1 MEKTRK
7 WRKILAM
14 MLTVVMMLQNAQ
26 SVMVF
31 ADVTNEQIEQRL
43 AGNQGQTEETQPAQS
58 QVDTRANGE
67 EYKTQSQET
76 QENGNGSTDIGSP
89 ESGNA
94 TTEAKTSNA
103 DVSATITQS
112 VFQAD
117 VSGTTCNF
125 VQMTAQ
131 ITNNDA
137 ENPATGVSVKALLN
151 SAQLSWVNGYGTE
164 TAGAGAYAVDS
175 NNTADLPDGSADGYD
190 QIVMWTDQTIGAG
203 ETVAYQFT
211 AQIIPASLDGVV
223 NAWYVDGTSC
233 SYTWENTEI
242 LVPTQAPVE
251 PAPEVAPPQ
260 TEPEEKP
267 EVKPEETT
275 PEVTEA
281 PEATPTP
288 EVTEVPEATPTPE
301 VTEVPEATPTPEPTQ
316 AAEDKKAIVA
326 KKKEQK
332 RLLNQKARAKAF
344 KSDTEDTTDIED
356 SEGKQPA
363 TANENVEIPAILQGM
378 TLCGNGKE
386 IKTEYIKGSTL
397 KVDGKEVTDWS
408 NITINRDSKVELSI
422 SYEYPE
428 SPAGEKP
435 TLEDNIR
442 YYNLPNNT
450 NWDYLQIEGYIHDK
464 NGRQAGRY
472 EIKNNKIYLYYDNR
486 LKGVNGAKEE
496 GFLKKYPDNIKG
508 TFTLTMEVNKQ
519 STADKN
525 KIDLKFPGTATGN
538 VTINDS
544 DVTGTKTL
552 KTDEKGNPIFDE
564 DGNLEYTITIDP
576 VKQNTNNI
584 IITDELS
591 KNLEFVNGS
600 FKISKDGGKNYTD
613 INATINGTQAT
624 IAVGNLNYNEG
635 CIIKYKVKPSGDI
648 ETTDISNT
656 ASWTWDGAGEGD
668 HSSTIKNNIKN
679 EILSKTGSDEG
690 DNTIL
695 YRIEINKLKATL
707 IPENSSVKSIK
718 LSDNLNPQVL
728 TYLYDA
734 RVVDEK
740 GNSISG
746 VSILYDAKTG
756 DLTVDGIPDK
766 TYAILTYSVQVKT
779 NPGEKGTKD
788 IVNEVKMT
796 GSIPVDDSTTT
807 PVQIVEHS
815 ATVEGTSG
823 TITINKK
830 GFYPDKTE
838 QTQLPLEGIEFTL
851 YEVDLTKEKVD
862 LEGTPYLVRETDSN
876 GEIEFGSDPA
886 QRVKLNTLYYY
897 KETKAP
903 NYIIDP
909 TKYYFVLAADDN
921 TKNLI
926 NTKCS
931 SIASSVNYYEDGV
944 VIKDPIFNKK
954 IPYPT
959 SANLIAQKNKDGDAA
974 AGYTFSMELKGY
986 EAVSGG
992 YSPAD
997 DNNAEVEYTIPDS
1010 TSDDN
1015 GKISFN
1021 NIIFKYEGIY
1031 TFVIREKNGSDNDT
1045 IYDNTE
1051 YKVIYT
1057 VGRDG
1062 FGDLTVT
1069 NKTVMKGSTE
1079 VYKGNDAPE
1088 NCNIIFNNHTAVRLT
1103 LKKEINIAD
1112 TKDRTFN
1119 FTINSTDK
1127 TFNFEGVKLNGKQV
1141 SVKNNIAEVSIT
1153 VPAGTTSQTI
1163 ELTGIPKGKELVV
1176 KEKTGN
1182 MPDGWSYASTNPE
1195 NGTVTMDQN
1204 KTVTVT
1210 NKYEEKGSITFEVSK
1225 KFNDWRDGQSF
1236 QFTIKALGE
1245 NTPAPNNPTVN
1256 VTNDSSVGEDEDI
1269 RTETFGEVSYTE
1281 NGDYYYLI
1289 EEVKP
1294 DSGKE
1299 KGITYDQK
1307 VTYIKVKVTDGV
1319 DGKKTVQLFT
1329 SGKTD
1334 KVKNDSYKTFTTK
1347 FVEGLKVSA
1356 EFENKYKASTSVQF
1370 KGTKTIAG
1378 RDIKNTDVF
1387 TFEVSGGNLKT
1398 PVTVN
1403 NDGADINFAPITF
1416 TQDDLK
1422 GESSKEFT
1430 FKIRETGTPS
1440 KGITFDSDIYEVKVV
1455 VTKNDD
1461 GTLSAAVKDAGKP
1474 ENGIYILPNKNGK
1487 TATFV
1492 NTYGASTRV
1501 ILTATKTIDNRSLK
1515 DKEFTFKIS
1524 GDGLGE
1530 NGKEV
1535 KNAADGT
1542 IEFPIDYTLASLGD
1556 EKEKTFTYTVEE
1568 VDGNSKN
1575 GVTYDKTKYTVKVKV
1590 SDNGSGE
1597 LKAEVIEGAKKTEDN
1612 KYAISLP
1619 TGTDKKANFENTY
1632 DAQTTIQFTGR
1643 KVLNNKALNEDE
1655 FEFQI
1660 SGFNIGEGAP
1670 VKVKND
1676 KDGNIEFPEITYKLT
1691 DLLKN
1696 GDDYGSNNFVYE
1708 IKEVDPKQP
1717 GITYDDTKYTVTV
1730 MVTNNNTG
1738 TLTTTVKMGTK
1749 VLEPNSNTDNKIYSL
1764 TGDKATFTNKYGAKE
1779 TSVSFAGIKELQ
1791 NRALKGE
1798 DFTFSISGIDGTVY
1812 SSEIKNDKDGNIKF
1826 NPITY
1831 KLSDLDKDNDGNYTK
1846 KVFNYV
1852 ISEKSDIANPGVTY
1866 SDKVYYAKVTVT
1878 NEKGE
1883 LVKKVEIGTKDVEG
1897 NINYSEV
1904 KENSDGNYLITPE
1917 GTATFTNIY
1926 HAETT
1931 VQFKGTKA
1939 LVDTLG
1945 NSKGVSG
1952 RNFEFEISGPKLGE
1966 NGAYGTKTVSVND
1979 NGTFEFPAISYD
1991 VTDLDKEN
1999 ENYTSKRFNYTIKEV
2014 VPKDAEGTDKNVKG
2028 GVTYDKT
2035 SYNVVVTITND
2046 IQTGT
2051 LTQKVNSPEGQKVT
2065 GDNGVYTLSAGENK
2079 ATFTN
2084 RYDATTKYTFTVEKQ
2099 LAGRKFKDGDN
2110 FRFALLKGR
2119 TELQTIELKVGGENG
2134 VKVETDE
2141 NGNQYLVGTF
2151 DAQEY
2156 GLSDVGKSYE
2166 YTIRELNPKKAM
2178 DGVTTDEDIYIVDVA
2193 ITDNGDGT
2201 LKAEPKRVLGD
2212 KDKGETKVTF
2222 DKAVFTNKY
2231 QAEGTA
2237 LIVGKKFLSPGEIG
2251 EEKFE
2256 FTLSQLKEDGTTT
2269 ILQKKENIGNVIEF
2283 DSIPY
2288 KTEDE
2293 GKTFWY
2299 IVQETTGTNQKY
2311 AYDNSVYK
2319 VKVVVSMD
2327 PKDNRK
2333 LIANQTIYDITG
2345 KQLSESGEEAKA
2357 IVFTNRYEAAGSIT
2371 LTGKKV
2377 VEGTDKLKAGE
2388 FKFEVK
2394 EGVGENAKVVA
2405 TGTNDENGNI
2415 TFSEISY
2422 AYNSKNNDLGEHVYT
2437 VTEVQPKDGDGY
2449 VYDLTSRKIVVK
2461 VTDNQDKTLK
2471 AEIIA
2476 ASEKDAELKSDVTN
2490 NVINSFINKQISIT
2504 IRKNDANKARLAD
2517 AELALF
2523 EYDNEKKAK
2532 TGDAIDTWTTS
2543 KDNDHTIT
2551 GKLVAGKTYILEET
2565 KAPDGYAEANP
2576 IIFTIKNDGV
2586 RTIEV
2591 VSGGQL
2597 DETGKVLIMVDQK
2610 TGVQILKVDEK
2621 GKGVPGAELAIFDGD
2636 KQIGASW
2643 TTDGQAHVIEGL
2655 TAGKTYTLKE
2665 LKAPS
2670 GYKKAEDKT
2679 FTIDASKVVEVRMED
2694 KTIKLSI
2701 MKIDENGQGLK
2712 GADLEIRNKNN
2723 ELIDK
2728 WTSETTEH
2736 VVDEEKSRKLVE
2748 GEEYTLIETKAPEGY
2763 ALANPKTFTI
2773 KSSETVTKV
2782 TMENVPNSVIISKKS
2797 LTGIESIGGAKLR
2810 VLDPQGNEVVKTWTT
2825 EKGKDKAVTGVFKPN
2840 VTYTLEEVEAP
2851 EGYRK
2856 AANIMFSLNET
2867 GELYVGNTKVTSVVM
2882 RDALTKASILKVDE
2896 SGKGIA
2902 GADLVIKDSKGN
2914 IKATWTSDGTPHAV
2928 EGVLKVGETYTL
2940 SETKAPSGYTVA
2952 PDQTFK
2958 MEDKDVVEVTMVD
2971 YPASGSGQITVT
2983 KKVTFANGGDSLD
2996 LIAQDDTFY
3005 VNLFTD
3011 AAGKYPYKGAKPQAI
3026 HLVNASAGSVTFSDL
3041 AQGTYYVYET
3051 DANGNVINL
3060 DQEAFHNGTQFMC
3073 TVNGGSNTVKLD
3085 LKAGPKEGV
3094 VNLENVFYDI
3104 PTGYSYKAEINI
3116 NKQVLKGT
3124 SQTTVD
3130 DTFYAGIFTKDDQ
3143 GVYNLFTVVPLVQN
3157 DTVTVEV
3164 PLGGE
3169 DGTEPINYYILETDA
3184 DGNILDLDVFEYEV
3198 TGEGT
3203 VALSKDNLAGNINLV
3218 NKIPEDTDGK
3228 LRVQK
3233 TDGNGVGLA
3242 GASFRLTDE
3251 DGSVIDEWTSEAS
3264 AHELE
3269 LEPGTYTLTEVQA
3282 PTGYTGAGSVT
3293 IKVDDDYNFSVSGE
3307 IDYSYKGGLL
3317 KIVNKATTSTP
3328 SSGTPVSGGSTPASY
3343 SSALSGKVAVK
3354 TGDNTPIGAY
3364 AAVLVIAA
3372 LAIAGGIFYK
3382 KKRKN
3387 DK

>member
-175 NNTADLPDGSADGYD
+175 NNTADLPDGSADGYN

-203 ETVAYQFT
+203 ETVAYQFA
-211 AQIIPASLDGVV
+211 AQIIPENLDGVV

-281 PEATPTP
+281 PEVTPTPEVAEVPEATPTP

-301 VTEVPEATPTPEPTQ
+301 VTEVPEATPTPEQ
-316 AAEDKKAIVA
+316 EEEEALKS
-326 KKKEQK
+326 KKKEQE
-332 RLLNQKARAKAF
+332 RLLTQKARAKAF
-344 KSDTEDTTDIED
+344 NNEKKSVEDNITVIEDRNVGVATTDDRKDIANNDITFSFEVNGEPYDSSTDFLDRNATIDIKMTYIFKAENQPTETDCLGYYYDLPNLDHLEYDLPENGIIKGDDGTAGSWVRNGNRIIFNYD
-356 SEGKQPA
+356 SEYIHGHPEEGYGTFHIWSKIDKESVTKIDKFPITLGGQTTYINLKNTPLTGNKTYSVDTNGNLVFKIVL
-363 TANENVEIPAILQGM
+363 TASDADAENVVVTDTLTGNLQFMGTEHFTVRDSHDQIISGWNVEI
-378 TLCGNGKE
+378 NGQTAT
-386 IKTEYIKGSTL
+386 ISGL
-397 KVDGKEVTDWS
+397 KV
-408 NITINRDSKVELSI
+408 
-422 SYEYPE
+422 
-428 SPAGEKP
+428 
-435 TLEDNIR
+435 
-442 YYNLPNNT
+442 
-450 NWDYLQIEGYIHDK
+450 
-464 NGRQAGRY
+464 
-472 EIKNNKIYLYYDNR
+472 
-486 LKGVNGAKEE
+486 
-496 GFLKKYPDNIKG
+496 
-508 TFTLTMEVNKQ
+508 
-519 STADKN
+519 
-525 KIDLKFPGTATGN
+525 
-538 VTINDS
+538 
-544 DVTGTKTL
+544 
-552 KTDEKGNPIFDE
+552 EKGNPITIE
-564 DGNLEYTITIDP
+564 YLVNPNTSGN
-576 VKQNTNNI
+576 
-584 IITDELS
+584 S
-591 KNLEFVNGS
+591 KVA
-600 FKISKDGGKNYTD
+600 DT
-613 INATINGTQAT
+613 
-624 IAVGNLNYNEG
+624 
-635 CIIKYKVKPSGDI
+635 
-648 ETTDISNT
+648 NT
-656 ASWTWDGAGEGD
+656 ASWTWGDGTGD
-668 HSSTIKNNIKN
+668 GQKSDT
-679 EILSKTGSDEG
+679 TGSIDIDL
-690 DNTIL
+690 DN
-695 YRIEINKLKATL
+695 NKLTKSGTVNINQNQIDYVVNINEFGL
-707 IPENSSVKSIK
+707 QLLPTPGGFITVTDTISDENNQVGLEIIRSSIK
-718 LSDNLNPQVL
+718 LFDKSGHSISTAIIEYSPTELKIKIPDATAAVL
-728 TYLYDA
+728 TY
-734 RVVDEK
+734 
-740 GNSISG
+740 
-746 VSILYDAKTG
+746 
-756 DLTVDGIPDK
+756 TVQMSGIPDVTK
-766 TYAILTYSVQVKT
+766 GRIKNVAKIEGEEEKEVTTENDVVIVKASATYDGVAKTVKIKKFGKYLVDGEYPSLSGAKFALYQCIAGSEDKLLDTQETVNGTLQFKNVATGTLYYIKEVVPPNGYQVDETPIYFATYAKAAEKDTIQAKIEKDFPHLVGKILYKKDGLVLEIEDEPVPEPDSLTIEADKTVK
-779 NPGEKGTKD
+779 G
-788 IVNEVKMT
+788 
-796 GSIPVDDSTTT
+796 
-807 PVQIVEHS
+807 QQ
-815 ATVEGTSG
+815 TVEGSNFSFNMKFVKYQPLG
-823 TITINKK
+823 KFVK
-830 GFYPDKTE
+830 GEATE
-838 QTQLPLEGIEFTL
+838 RYNVQENAST
-851 YEVDLTKEKVD
+851 Y
-862 LEGTPYLVRETDSN
+862 
-876 GEIEFGSDPA
+876 
-886 QRVKLNTLYYY
+886 
-897 KETKAP
+897 
-903 NYIIDP
+903 
-909 TKYYFVLAADDN
+909 DD
-921 TKNLI
+921 TKN
-926 NTKCS
+926 N
-931 SIASSVNYYEDGV
+931 VG
-944 VIKDPIFNKK
+944 
-954 IPYPT
+954 
-959 SANLIAQKNKDGDAA
+959 
-974 AGYTFSMELKGY
+974 
-986 EAVSGG
+986 
-992 YSPAD
+992 
-997 DNNAEVEYTIPDS
+997 
-1010 TSDDN
+1010 
-1015 GKISFN
+1015 GKISFVP
-1021 NIIFKYEGIY
+1021 ITFGYEGVY
-1031 TFVIREKNGSDNDT
+1031 TFEVNEIQTNPDKYF
-1045 IYDNTE
+1045 YDETVYE
-1051 YKVIYT
+1051 VKV
-1057 VGRDG
+1057 
-1062 FGDLTVT
+1062 TVT
-1069 NKTVMKGSTE
+1069 NINGHLTATKE
-1079 VYKGNDAPE
+1079 VIPNAHND
-1088 NCNIIFNNHTAVRLT
+1088 NKITFNNIEKTTFT
-1103 LKKEINIAD
+1103 LQKNTGEKVKKD
-1112 TKDRTFN
+1112 TTFN
-1119 FTINSTDK
+1119 FTLSSTDSDLDFRK
-1127 TFNFEGVKLNGKQV
+1127 VEYED
-1141 SVKNNIAEVSIT
+1141 SDNIVESFI
-1153 VPAGTTSQTI
+1153 
-1163 ELTGIPKGKELVV
+1163 K
-1176 KEKTGN
+1176 KEKSATLVLKVKKGTN
-1182 MPDGWSYASTNPE
+1182 ISEITFKNLPVGAKIKVEENNLQAGWHLSANEPYSPGQEITLVSTASN
-1195 NGTVTMDQN
+1195 N
-1204 KTVTVT
+1204 KVTVT
-1210 NKYEEKGSITFEVSK
+1210 NEYKEDGSVVFEVSK
-1225 KFNDWRDGQSF
+1225 KFNDWRNGQN
-1236 QFTIKALGE
+1236 FTFKLQGLSMEGDADSRLKSIPMPKR
-1245 NTPAPNNPTVN
+1245 TSVN
-1256 VTNDSSVGEDEDI
+1256 VTNDSPANGDVRTVQFGDI
-1269 RTETFGEVSYTE
+1269 SYTV
-1281 NGDYYYLI
+1281 NGKYYYLL
-1289 EEVKP
+1289 
-1294 DSGKE
+1294 KE
-1299 KGITYDQK
+1299 DNIPSDENRNGITYDSS
-1307 VTYIKVKVTDGV
+1307 VTYIKVEVTDGTS
-1319 DGKKTVQLFT
+1319 GKKTVNVFT
-1329 SGKTD
+1329 TR
-1334 KVKNDSYKTFTTK
+1334 KNKAVDDDSYTTFTMK
-1347 FVEGLKVSA
+1347 SVDGLTASA
-1356 EFENKYKASTSVQF
+1356 EFENTYKASTQIQF

-1430 FKIRETGTPS
+1430 FEIRETGTPS
-1440 KGITFDSDIYEVKVV
+1440 KGITFDPDIYEVKVV

-1461 GTLSAAVKDAGKP
+1461 GTLSAAVKDAGEP

-1492 NTYGASTRV
+1492 NTYGASAKV

-1575 GVTYDKTKYTVKVKV
+1575 GVTYDKTRYTVKVKV

-1597 LKAEVIEGAKKTEDN
+1597 LKAEVIEGAKKTADN

-1632 DAQTTIQFTGR
+1632 NAQTTIQFTGR
-1643 KVLNNKALNEDE
+1643 KVLNNKALNENE
-1655 FEFQI
+1655 FEFEI
-1660 SGFNIGEGAP
+1660 SGPNIGNGAP

-1676 KDGNIEFPEITYKLT
+1676 KNGNIEFPEITYTLT

-1696 GDDYGSNNFVYE
+1696 GNDYGSNRFEYK
-1708 IKEVDPKQP
+1708 IKEVDSKQP
-1717 GITYDDTKYTVTV
+1717 GITYDDTEYTVTV

-1764 TGDKATFTNKYGAKE
+1764 TGDKATFINEYGAKE

-1952 RNFEFEISGPKLGE
+1952 RKFEFEISDPKLGE
-1966 NGAYGTKTVSVND
+1966 NGVDGTKTVSVKD
-1979 NGTFEFPAISYD
+1979 DGTFEFPAISYD
-1991 VTDLDKEN
+1991 VTDLDKKN
-1999 ENYTSKRFNYTIKEV
+1999 GDYTSKSFNYTIKEV
-2014 VPKDAEGTDKNVKG
+2014 IPEDAEGTDKNVKG

-2035 SYNVVVTITND
+2035 SYNVVVTITNN
-2046 IQTGT
+2046 IKTGT
-2051 LTQKVNSPEGQKVT
+2051 LTQKVQLAENSPEGQKVT

-2388 FKFEVK
+2388 FKFKVK

>member
-112 VFQAD
+112 VSQAD

-203 ETVAYQFT
+203 ETVAYQFA
-211 AQIIPASLDGVV
+211 AQIIPENLDGVV
-223 NAWYVDGTSC
+223 NAWYVNGTSC
-233 SYTWENTEI
+233 NYTWENTEV
-242 LVPTQAPVE
+242 LNPVQTPEADQEETPSDTTQDSNQSSNQDSNQDSTQEATPT
-251 PAPEVAPPQ
+251 PEVA
-260 TEPEEKP
+260 
-267 EVKPEETT
+267 EETT
-275 PEVTEA
+275 
-281 PEATPTP
+281 ATPTP
-288 EVTEVPEATPTPE
+288 EVTEESTSEATETPEA
-301 VTEVPEATPTPEPTQ
+301 EPTQ
-316 AAEDKKAIVA
+316 AADDKKAKAA
-326 KKKEQK
+326 KKKNQQ
-332 RLLNQKARAKAF
+332 RLLAQRGM
-344 KSDTEDTTDIED
+344 EDGVAAQDENDDNTHPAAGVTNSEIED
-356 SEGKQPA
+356 K
-363 TANENVEIPAILQGM
+363 NILK
-378 TLCGNGKE
+378 TGNTVTSK
-386 IKTEYIKGSTL
+386 IY
-397 KVDGKEVTDWS
+397 VNDKEVDITDP
-408 NITINRDSKVELSI
+408 NFKLKRDDLVSVELTYRYS
-422 SYEYPE
+422 E
-428 SPAGEKP
+428 ANKP
-435 TLEDNIR
+435 TKTDNIR
-442 YYNLPNNT
+442 YYELPGTGWTFDVPSDTIWGPRGAAGSYSVNGNLVT
-450 NWDYLQIEGYIHDK
+450 FV
-464 NGRQAGRY
+464 
-472 EIKNNKIYLYYDNR
+472 YDNSE
-486 LKGVNGAKEE
+486 G
-496 GFLKKYPDNIKG
+496 GFLHNYPNEIAG
-508 TFTLTMEVNKQ
+508 TFTLYLSV
-519 STADKN
+519 DKEATSN
-525 KIDLKFPGTATGN
+525 TDKITFDFPGMESSVDVNLDSSNLPGTKNYET
-538 VTINDS
+538 DS
-544 DVTGTKTL
+544 DGNIKYDENGYITYHIVLTPESANVNDVKVT
-552 KTDEKGNPIFDE
+552 D
-564 DGNLEYTITIDP
+564 TISS
-576 VKQNTNNI
+576 NF
-584 IITDELS
+584 
-591 KNLEFVNGS
+591 EFVDGS
-600 FKISKDGGKNYTD
+600 FKLDGNTITD
-613 INATINGTQAT
+613 IVYSNNNQTVTLGL
-624 IAVGNLNYNEG
+624 GNLNYEQG
-635 CIIKYKVKPSGDI
+635 KSYDISYKVKPRGQI
-648 ETTDISNT
+648 EDFNLENKASWSWDNGRSNGAPSSKVSVENDLLKKTGQVIEKRNRVKYTVEFNKLRAKLFPDNVSNT
-656 ASWTWDGAGEGD
+656 KVELRDVIDSQVTLDLDSINIVAGTGVSTTYDPSTRLLTIFVPDETYAKIEYEVQASGVEG
-668 HSSTIKNNIKN
+668 T
-679 EILSKTGSDEG
+679 
-690 DNTIL
+690 
-695 YRIEINKLKATL
+695 
-707 IPENSSVKSIK
+707 PIK
-718 LSDNLNPQVL
+718 LSNKIEVSGRGD
-728 TYLYDA
+728 
-734 RVVDEK
+734 
-740 GNSISG
+740 IS
-746 VSILYDAKTG
+746 STA
-756 DLTVDGIPDK
+756 P
-766 TYAILTYSVQVKT
+766 
-779 NPGEKGTKD
+779 
-788 IVNEVKMT
+788 NEFK
-796 GSIPVDDSTTT
+796 IKR
-807 PVQIVEHS
+807 QS
-815 ATVEGTSG
+815 ATVTGKNGTYRIIKRSAYSASDGKQPSLQGAVFELWRCDFSG
-823 TITINKK
+823 N
-830 GFYPDKTE
+830 GNEYTE
-838 QTQLPLEGIEFTL
+838 
-851 YEVDLTKEKVD
+851 TKIGD
-862 LEGTPYLVRETDSN
+862 TYETDTN
-876 GEIEFGSDPA
+876 GEITFRRTEQDL
-886 QRVKLNTLYYY
+886 QKDTLYYY
-897 KETKAP
+897 IEISAP
-903 NYIIDP
+903 TNYILDTQKHYFILDATEKMKTRISTLGLKP
-909 TKYYFVLAADDN
+909 DYNVDGGYNDVTNDTVPAKEEYSLSVTKKLDGEEVKSGDQFQFNMKLKSYSPSGTY
-921 TKNLI
+921 KEE
-926 NTKCS
+926 K
-931 SIASSVNYYEDGV
+931 YEDGNSNVKDSNTDALKIERDGNGKVSLTSRYNNTVTVNNTVTDSDTSGVGKAIFKDIKFYYEGTYQFEVSETANTNSEYIYDTKKYTVTFV
-944 VIKDPIFNKK
+944 VERDKSDNG
-954 IPYPT
+954 
-959 SANLIAQKNKDGDAA
+959 NLIIKQSPTVKSSDTKETANVDTITFNNYTATKLNIQKK
-974 AGYTFSMELKGY
+974 TT
-986 EAVSGG
+986 EAVNEDTTFTFKLTGEWT
-992 YSPAD
+992 
-997 DNNAEVEYTIPDS
+997 NNNSVFDFENVKV
-1010 TSDDN
+1010 
-1015 GKISFN
+1015 GN
-1021 NIIFKYEGIY
+1021 NPVNYNSQTGEAQ
-1031 TFVIREKNGSDNDT
+1031 VI
-1045 IYDNTE
+1045 
-1051 YKVIYT
+1051 
-1057 VGRDG
+1057 
-1062 FGDLTVT
+1062 
-1069 NKTVMKGSTE
+1069 
-1079 VYKGNDAPE
+1079 
-1088 NCNIIFNNHTAVRLT
+1088 
-1103 LKKEINIAD
+1103 
-1112 TKDRTFN
+1112 
-1119 FTINSTDK
+1119 
-1127 TFNFEGVKLNGKQV
+1127 
-1141 SVKNNIAEVSIT
+1141 IT
-1153 VPAGTTSQTI
+1153 VNKGKKSGEVI
-1163 ELTGIPKGKELVV
+1163 LTGIPKGVIITVNESKLAGWKMTTDPSLLTVSMND
-1176 KEKTGN
+1176 KEKQVIVNNTY
-1182 MPDGWSYASTNPE
+1182 SE
-1195 NGTVTMDQN
+1195 NGEIAFD
-1204 KTVTVT
+1204 
-1210 NKYEEKGSITFEVSK
+1210 VSK
-1225 KFNDWRDGQSF
+1225 TFNDWKAEISK
-1236 QFTIKALGE
+1236 FTFKLLG
-1245 NTPAPNNPTVN
+1245 
-1256 VTNDSSVGEDEDI
+1256 
-1269 RTETFGEVSYTE
+1269 
-1281 NGDYYYLI
+1281 L
-1289 EEVKP
+1289 K
-1294 DSGKE
+1294 
-1299 KGITYDQK
+1299 
-1307 VTYIKVKVTDGV
+1307 KVTDNGNTG
-1319 DGKKTVQLFT
+1319 DN
-1329 SGKTD
+1329 
-1334 KVKNDSYKTFTTK
+1334 KVPMPEGNGNEVVISSNRNGNNTQTKSFGTIKYEKNGTYYYKI
-1347 FVEGLKVSA
+1347 VEEIPADTNGI
-1356 EFENKYKASTSVQF
+1356 NYDTSV
-1370 KGTKTIAG
+1370 T
-1378 RDIKNTDVF
+1378 
-1387 TFEVSGGNLKT
+1387 
-1398 PVTVN
+1398 
-1403 NDGADINFAPITF
+1403 
-1416 TQDDLK
+1416 
-1422 GESSKEFT
+1422 
-1430 FKIRETGTPS
+1430 
-1440 KGITFDSDIYEVKVV
+1440 YVKVV
-1455 VTKNDD
+1455 VTSKGAGNKDIAISTAKADATADYKN
-1461 GTLSAAVKDAGKP
+1461 LAYKSLESNAA
-1474 ENGIYILPNKNGK
+1474 
-1487 TATFV
+1487 TATFTNNV
-1492 NTYGASTRV
+1492 SGASIRF
-1501 ILTATKTIDNRSLK
+1501 TATKSLTGRALK
-1515 DKEFTFKIS
+1515 DGDFTFKVVDKDNS
-1524 GDGLGE
+1524 
-1530 NGKEV
+1530 GKEV
-1535 KNAADGT
+1535 ATGYSKADGT
-1542 IEFPIDYTLASLGD
+1542 IEFTPISYKSTELDSNG
-1556 EKEKTFTYTVEE
+1556 EKEYHYTISE
-1568 VDGNSKN
+1568 VDDKKTGI
-1575 GVTYDKTKYTVKVKV
+1575 VYDKTSYDVTVKVSKNTDGTLKV
-1590 SDNGSGE
+1590 ECGNQSNTSDQQE
-1597 LKAEVIEGAKKTEDN
+1597 LT
-1612 KYAISLP
+1612 YAIP
-1619 TGTDKKANFENTY
+1619 VQTGKMSNFENSFT
-1632 DAQTTIQFTGR
+1632 ASTSIQFTGT
-1643 KVLNNKALNEDE
+1643 KVLLNKELQEKQFSFIITDENNQSQFVQND
-1655 FEFQI
+1655 
-1660 SGFNIGEGAP
+1660 GNGNIIFP
-1670 VKVKND
+1670 VITYHQSD
-1676 KDGNIEFPEITYKLT
+1676 LIKDGTFLKERTYR
-1691 DLLKN
+1691 
-1696 GDDYGSNNFVYE
+1696 YE
-1708 IKEVDPKQP
+1708 IEEDDANKSDNP
-1717 GITYDDTKYTVTV
+1717 GITYSDKRYVVTV
-1730 MVTNNNTG
+1730 ALSLTDEG
-1738 TLTTTVKMGTK
+1738 TLKTDVKVNDGNGEQSISQVGNNKGTEDNPLVYALTKDTTFINEYNADSIKVKLVGTK
-1749 VLEPNSNTDNKIYSL
+1749 KLENQELTEGAYKFKIVADNGTPSETID
-1764 TGDKATFTNKYGAKE
+1764 GN
-1779 TSVSFAGIKELQ
+1779 TSVSNASDGKISFPTLKFDLNAMKEGNYPASSKTFEYTISEEKGNVSSVTYGEEEYHVEITVRNNKGSLSATGKITQITNTDGVEINPGIVVAEL
-1791 NRALKGE
+1791 R
-1798 DFTFSISGIDGTVY
+1798 GID
-1812 SSEIKNDKDGNIKF
+1812 KD
-1826 NPITY
+1826 T
-1831 KLSDLDKDNDGNYTK
+1831 
-1846 KVFNYV
+1846 
-1852 ISEKSDIANPGVTY
+1852 EKTFD
-1866 SDKVYYAKVTVT
+1866 
-1878 NEKGE
+1878 
-1883 LVKKVEIGTKDVEG
+1883 
-1897 NINYSEV
+1897 
-1904 KENSDGNYLITPE
+1904 ITPNKNS
-1917 GTATFTNIY
+1917 FTNVY
-1926 HAETT
+1926 NATT
-1931 VQFKGTKA
+1931 IVQFKGIKS
-1939 LVDTLG
+1939 LVDTIS
-1945 NSKGVSG
+1945 NSKQVDKDS
-1952 RNFEFEISGPKLGE
+1952 FEFEISGPKLGTDGKS
-1966 NGAYGTKTVSVND
+1966 NGKQKVKCTTDGEFVFPDIAYVITDLKDKDGNYQKDESGNYTNSFTYTVNEVIPDGATDNVKNGITYDTKT
-1979 NGTFEFPAISYD
+1979 
-1991 VTDLDKEN
+1991 
-1999 ENYTSKRFNYTIKEV
+1999 YT
-2014 VPKDAEGTDKNVKG
+2014 
-2028 GVTYDKT
+2028 
-2035 SYNVVVTITND
+2035 VVVTITD
-2046 IQTGT
+2046 DQTGELKQFVAIKAGT
-2051 LTQKVNSPEGQKVT
+2051 DGYVT
-2065 GDNGVYTLSAGENK
+2065 GGVTNNKGVYTLSAGENK

-2388 FKFEVK
+2388 FKFKVK

-2449 VYDLTSRKIVVK
+2449 VYDLTSRKVVVK

-2701 MKIDENGQGLK
+2701 MKVDGNGQGLK

-2773 KSSETVTKV
+2773 KSSDTVTKV

-2867 GELYVGNTKVTSVVM
+2867 GEIYVGNTKVTSVVM

-2958 MEDKDVVEVTMVD
+2958 MEDKDVIEVTMVD
-2971 YPASGSGQITVT
+2971 YQASGSGQITVT
-2983 KKVTFANGGDSLD
+2983 KKVTYANGGDFID

-3011 AAGKYPYKGAKPQAI
+3011 AAGKYPYKGALPQAI

-3060 DQEAFHNGTQFMC
+3060 DQQGMHNGSQFMC
-3073 TVNGGSNTVKLD
+3073 TVDGGSNIVKLD
-3085 LKAGPKEGV
+3085 LKAGPKEGA
-3094 VNLENVFYDI
+3094 VNLENVFFDI
-3104 PTGYSYKAEINI
+3104 PTGYSYKGEINI

-3124 SQTTVD
+3124 TQTTTD
-3130 DTFYAGIFTKDDQ
+3130 DTFYAGVFTKGDD
-3143 GVYNLFTVVPLVQN
+3143 GVYNLFTVVTLVQN

-3164 PLGGE
+3164 PLGGK

>member
-203 ETVAYQFT
+203 ETVAYQFA
-211 AQIIPASLDGVV
+211 AQIIPENLDGVV
-223 NAWYVDGTSC
+223 NAWYVNGTSC
-233 SYTWENTEI
+233 NYTWENTEV
-242 LVPTQAPVE
+242 LNPVQT
-251 PAPEVAPPQ
+251 PEADQ
-260 TEPEEKP
+260 
-267 EVKPEETT
+267 EETPSDT
-275 PEVTEA
+275 TQDSNQSSNQDSNQDSTQ
-281 PEATPTP
+281 EATPTP
-288 EVTEVPEATPTPE
+288 EVTETSEATPIPE
-301 VTEVPEATPTPEPTQ
+301 VTETPTSEVTKTPEAEPTQ
-316 AAEDKKAIVA
+316 AADDKKAKAA
-326 KKKEQK
+326 KKKNQQ
-332 RLLNQKARAKAF
+332 RLLAQRDMADVQEGEGESGQPTVTEPDKKPASWNISDNQVTF
-344 KSDTEDTTDIED
+344 TYF
-356 SEGKQPA
+356 
-363 TANENVEIPAILQGM
+363 V
-378 TLCGNGKE
+378 NGE
-386 IKTEYIKGSTL
+386 TW
-397 KVDGKEVTDWS
+397 DGKSPVPRDATIDFHLEYTFDKANMPS
-408 NITINRDSKVELSI
+408 YTYYDGFYYELPTLPAGLRLTTSKDGEILLPNGITVVGSYRIDQTNGRVYFTYDREYVKGKSGFTGTFDLYVEL
-422 SYEYPE
+422 
-428 SPAGEKP
+428 
-435 TLEDNIR
+435 
-442 YYNLPNNT
+442 
-450 NWDYLQIEGYIHDK
+450 DK
-464 NGRQAGRY
+464 NSSNTDYDIDIGG
-472 EIKNNKIYLYYDNR
+472 IKKIT
-486 LKGVNGAKEE
+486 
-496 GFLKKYPDNIKG
+496 FL
-508 TFTLTMEVNKQ
+508 
-519 STADKN
+519 
-525 KIDLKFPGTATGN
+525 
-538 VTINDS
+538 DS
-544 DVTGTKTL
+544 DVQGEKSYTVGDDGYLYFTVTLTATDADVENVTVTDTLTGNLT
-552 KTDEKGNPIFDE
+552 FDE
-564 DGNLEYTITIDP
+564 NWNPTAEDADGP
-576 VKQNTNNI
+576 VSFSETPTNDGK
-584 IITDELS
+584 TAT
-591 KNLEFVNGS
+591 
-600 FKISKDGGKNYTD
+600 FKIAEVKYGKPVT
-613 INATINGTQAT
+613 
-624 IAVGNLNYNEG
+624 
-635 CIIKYKVKPSGDI
+635 IKYKVKPISG
-648 ETTDISNT
+648 TDATGTNT
-656 ASWTWDGAGEGD
+656 ASWTWGENGKNTNKENAESTVDVNNHKISKTSVIEKDADGKNTGKITYTVVVNELAANLIPD
-668 HSSTIKNNIKN
+668 SSQDQWIKFVDTLPSNVKYVDGTLTVKGKNNEDLVTAEKAKGLTLNGNTI
-679 EILSKTGSDEG
+679 ELQILDGVCAVISYQVRVIGKKGETVTVENTAQLTGNVIGSDKDTTSVSLEKSNATFSG
-690 DNTIL
+690 IAGTAQFVKKDYLLNGGKIVPLKGAKFDL
-695 YRIEINKLKATL
+695 YKCSLD
-707 IPENSSVKSIK
+707 ENRTKTKV
-718 LSDNLNPQVL
+718 
-728 TYLYDA
+728 
-734 RVVDEK
+734 EK
-740 GNSISG
+740 EY
-746 VSILYDAKTG
+746 VS
-756 DLTVDGIPDK
+756 
-766 TYAILTYSVQVKT
+766 
-779 NPGEKGTKD
+779 
-788 IVNEVKMT
+788 
-796 GSIPVDDSTTT
+796 DSTG
-807 PVQIVEHS
+807 
-815 ATVEGTSG
+815 TVIFGSKDEPLETSTLYCFRESELQG
-823 TITINKK
+823 NLKDKYILD
-830 GFYPDKTE
+830 DKTE
-838 QTQLPLEGIEFTL
+838 YYFVLFSDNDSEAQKTDILNKINKFYSGINVASGVNDLVMNDVSNYKIPTSVKPKFNATKILDNGQPGNVTFEFVMKFLSYDSQNKGYQPSTNLTYNDLTANNDADGSIEFPEVEL
-851 YEVDLTKEKVD
+851 KYPGKYQFEVYEKDKEGYVKDNSHYIVTYVVNWDRDSERLVLESTTITKDGNTATPVFNNYTSTGLTITKNTETPVDSDTEFKFKLTGAGTDFSGLAVDGNVGIIESRNGQNAIVKVTIPK
-862 LEGTPYLVRETDSN
+862 GNNTAS
-876 GEIEFGSDPA
+876 
-886 QRVKLNTLYYY
+886 VKLTGLLKGAEITVQETETPAGWHLRTYEPASANNKSATITLSGQSSSNIVTVTNYY
-897 KETKAP
+897 KETGEATFK
-903 NYIIDP
+903 
-909 TKYYFVLAADDN
+909 V
-921 TKNLI
+921 TKNFNGWTDNPNQKFTFNVSSLGNDLGDGQNPMPEQPSI
-926 NTKCS
+926 NLSGNSKTIKVTES
-931 SIASSVNYYEDGV
+931 FGKLSFEQLGNYYY
-944 VIKDPIFNKK
+944 K
-954 IPYPT
+954 IT
-959 SANLIAQKNKDGDAA
+959 
-974 AGYTFSMELKGY
+974 E
-986 EAVSGG
+986 
-992 YSPAD
+992 
-997 DNNAEVEYTIPDS
+997 TIPPDV
-1010 TSDDN
+1010 D
-1015 GKISFN
+1015 
-1021 NIIFKYEGIY
+1021 
-1031 TFVIREKNGSDNDT
+1031 
-1045 IYDNTE
+1045 
-1051 YKVIYT
+1051 
-1057 VGRDG
+1057 
-1062 FGDLTVT
+1062 
-1069 NKTVMKGSTE
+1069 
-1079 VYKGNDAPE
+1079 E
-1088 NCNIIFNNHTAVRLT
+1088 NYR
-1103 LKKEINIAD
+1103 
-1112 TKDRTFN
+1112 KD
-1119 FTINSTDK
+1119 
-1127 TFNFEGVKLNGKQV
+1127 
-1141 SVKNNIAEVSIT
+1141 
-1153 VPAGTTSQTI
+1153 
-1163 ELTGIPKGKELVV
+1163 
-1176 KEKTGN
+1176 
-1182 MPDGWSYASTNPE
+1182 
-1195 NGTVTMDQN
+1195 
-1204 KTVTVT
+1204 
-1210 NKYEEKGSITFEVSK
+1210 
-1225 KFNDWRDGQSF
+1225 
-1236 QFTIKALGE
+1236 
-1245 NTPAPNNPTVN
+1245 
-1256 VTNDSSVGEDEDI
+1256 
-1269 RTETFGEVSYTE
+1269 
-1281 NGDYYYLI
+1281 
-1289 EEVKP
+1289 
-1294 DSGKE
+1294 
-1299 KGITYDQK
+1299 GITYDPK
-1307 VTYIKVKVTDGV
+1307 VTYVKVEVVKGTGGTSTVNLFASDPIEKIQNEDAASINAV
-1319 DGKKTVQLFT
+1319 VKTVNGSVVTAPFT
-1329 SGKTD
+1329 NSI
-1334 KVKNDSYKTFTTK
+1334 S
-1347 FVEGLKVSA
+1347 E
-1356 EFENKYKASTSVQF
+1356 AS
-1370 KGTKTIAG
+1370 
-1378 RDIKNTDVF
+1378 
-1387 TFEVSGGNLKT
+1387 
-1398 PVTVN
+1398 
-1403 NDGADINFAPITF
+1403 ITF
-1416 TQDDLK
+1416 KATKRLTGRTLK
-1422 GESSKEFT
+1422 ADEFT
-1430 FKIRETGTPS
+1430 FVLANADGSQIIQTA
-1440 KGITFDSDIYEVKVV
+1440 
-1455 VTKNDD
+1455 KND
-1461 GTLSAAVKDAGKP
+1461 
-1474 ENGIYILPNKNGK
+1474 
-1487 TATFV
+1487 
-1492 NTYGASTRV
+1492 
-1501 ILTATKTIDNRSLK
+1501 
-1515 DKEFTFKIS
+1515 
-1524 GDGLGE
+1524 
-1530 NGKEV
+1530 
-1535 KNAADGT
+1535 
-1542 IEFPIDYTLASLGD
+1542 
-1556 EKEKTFTYTVEE
+1556 
-1568 VDGNSKN
+1568 
-1575 GVTYDKTKYTVKVKV
+1575 
-1590 SDNGSGE
+1590 
-1597 LKAEVIEGAKKTEDN
+1597 
-1612 KYAISLP
+1612 
-1619 TGTDKKANFENTY
+1619 AN
-1632 DAQTTIQFTGR
+1632 
-1643 KVLNNKALNEDE
+1643 
-1655 FEFQI
+1655 
-1660 SGFNIGEGAP
+1660 
-1670 VKVKND
+1670 
-1676 KDGNIEFPEITYKLT
+1676 
-1691 DLLKN
+1691 
-1696 GDDYGSNNFVYE
+1696 
-1708 IKEVDPKQP
+1708 
-1717 GITYDDTKYTVTV
+1717 
-1730 MVTNNNTG
+1730 
-1738 TLTTTVKMGTK
+1738 
-1749 VLEPNSNTDNKIYSL
+1749 
-1764 TGDKATFTNKYGAKE
+1764 
-1779 TSVSFAGIKELQ
+1779 
-1791 NRALKGE
+1791 
-1798 DFTFSISGIDGTVY
+1798 
-1812 SSEIKNDKDGNIKF
+1812 GNIKF
-1826 NPITY
+1826 NPIGYKSTDAGDDYTY
-1831 KLSDLDKDNDGNYTK
+1831 TIYEQNGSQYGVKYDDTSYKVTVHVRQNSDGTLNITCDNGTEDLSGKTYAVPISGNKTANFVNEYETSTSIQFTAIKDLKNKELPDSNTQFEFSIEGYKISNGKVTVNNTGRKIEFPQITYTQEDLKDEKGNYLPSKTYDYTIKEVVPEDAVNNKKDGITYASKSYTVHVVLSQSNGQLNTTVKIGDNANPLNGTGTNPLVYALTENKATFVNEYSANDIQIKLVGKKYLENQKLVDDKYIFKIEPYNGATPVSTIQGDSQVSNKKSENANITFPDLKITLSDMIGTNGYPANEKTFKYR
-1846 KVFNYV
+1846 
-1852 ISEKSDIANPGVTY
+1852 ISEVKGSEKGVTY
-1866 SDKVYYAKVTVT
+1866 SKEQYLVEIKVINTNGKLTADGTVEKIQDKDGKVVT
-1878 NEKGE
+1878 NKFTTRFTANDTTVPTVDIATGE
-1883 LVKKVEIGTKDVEG
+1883 
-1897 NINYSEV
+1897 N
-1904 KENSDGNYLITPE
+1904 
-1917 GTATFTNIY
+1917 AFTNSY
-1926 HAETT
+1926 HAKTT

-2014 VPKDAEGTDKNVKG
+2014 VPKDAEGTDKNVEG

-2449 VYDLTSRKIVVK
+2449 VYDLTSRKVVVK

-2655 TAGKTYTLKE
+2655 TAGKIYTLKE

-2701 MKIDENGQGLK
+2701 MKVDGNGQGLK

-2773 KSSETVTKV
+2773 KSSDTVTKV

-2867 GELYVGNTKVTSVVM
+2867 GEIYVGNTKVTSVVM

-2958 MEDKDVVEVTMVD
+2958 MEDKDVIEVTMVD
-2971 YPASGSGQITVT
+2971 YQASGSGQITVT
-2983 KKVTFANGGDSLD
+2983 KKVTYANGGDFID

-3011 AAGKYPYKGAKPQAI
+3011 AAGKYPYKGALPQAI

-3060 DQEAFHNGTQFMC
+3060 DQQGMHNGSQFMC
-3073 TVNGGSNTVKLD
+3073 TVDGGSNIVKLD
-3085 LKAGPKEGV
+3085 LKAGPKEGA
-3094 VNLENVFYDI
+3094 VNLENVFFDI
-3104 PTGYSYKAEINI
+3104 PTGYSYKGEINI

-3124 SQTTVD
+3124 TQTTTD
-3130 DTFYAGIFTKDDQ
+3130 DTFYAGVFTKGDD
-3143 GVYNLFTVVPLVQN
+3143 GVYNLFTVVTLVQN

-3164 PLGGE
+3164 PLGGK

>member
-131 ITNNDA
+131 ITNNDT

-151 SAQLSWVNGYGTE
+151 SAQLNYVNGYGTE
-164 TAGAGAYAVDS
+164 TTGAGAYVVDS
-175 NNTADLPDGSADGYD
+175 NNTADLPSGSADGYN

-203 ETVAYQFT
+203 ETVAYQFA
-211 AQIIPASLDGVV
+211 AQIIPENLDGVV

-251 PAPEVAPPQ
+251 PTPEVVPPQ

-281 PEATPTP
+281 PEVTPAPEVTEVPEATPTP

-1210 NKYEEKGSITFEVSK
+1210 NKYEEKGSITFKVSK
-1225 KFNDWRDGQSF
+1225 IFNDWRDGQSF

-1764 TGDKATFTNKYGAKE
+1764 TGDKATFTNEYGAKE

-1917 GTATFTNIY
+1917 GTA
-1926 HAETT
+1926 
-1931 VQFKGTKA
+1931 
-1939 LVDTLG
+1939 
-1945 NSKGVSG
+1945 
-1952 RNFEFEISGPKLGE
+1952 
-1966 NGAYGTKTVSVND
+1966 
-1979 NGTFEFPAISYD
+1979 
-1991 VTDLDKEN
+1991 
-1999 ENYTSKRFNYTIKEV
+1999 
-2014 VPKDAEGTDKNVKG
+2014 
-2028 GVTYDKT
+2028 
-2035 SYNVVVTITND
+2035 
-2046 IQTGT
+2046 
-2051 LTQKVNSPEGQKVT
+2051 
-2065 GDNGVYTLSAGENK
+2065 
-2079 ATFTN
+2079 
-2084 RYDATTKYTFTVEKQ
+2084 
-2099 LAGRKFKDGDN
+2099 
-2110 FRFALLKGR
+2110 
-2119 TELQTIELKVGGENG
+2119 
-2134 VKVETDE
+2134 
-2141 NGNQYLVGTF
+2141 
-2151 DAQEY
+2151 
-2156 GLSDVGKSYE
+2156 
-2166 YTIRELNPKKAM
+2166 
-2178 DGVTTDEDIYIVDVA
+2178 
-2193 ITDNGDGT
+2193 
-2201 LKAEPKRVLGD
+2201 
-2212 KDKGETKVTF
+2212 
-2222 DKAVFTNKY
+2222 
-2231 QAEGTA
+2231 
-2237 LIVGKKFLSPGEIG
+2237 
-2251 EEKFE
+2251 
-2256 FTLSQLKEDGTTT
+2256 
-2269 ILQKKENIGNVIEF
+2269 
-2283 DSIPY
+2283 
-2288 KTEDE
+2288 
-2293 GKTFWY
+2293 
-2299 IVQETTGTNQKY
+2299 
-2311 AYDNSVYK
+2311 
-2319 VKVVVSMD
+2319 
-2327 PKDNRK
+2327 
-2333 LIANQTIYDITG
+2333 ITG

-3372 LAIAGGIFYK
+3372 LAIAGGIFVSA
-3382 KKRKN
+3382 
-3387 DK
+3387 